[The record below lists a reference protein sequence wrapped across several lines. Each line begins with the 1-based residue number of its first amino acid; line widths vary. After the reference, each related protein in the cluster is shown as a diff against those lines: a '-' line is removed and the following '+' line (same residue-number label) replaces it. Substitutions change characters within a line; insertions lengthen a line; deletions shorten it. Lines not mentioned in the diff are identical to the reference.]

1 MLIETE
7 HLKLR
12 PLVPTDLDDYHTRIY
27 GDPDVMTYIAG
38 RMTRSRERTNDVLQ
52 FAIRHQQMYGYSLW
66 AVLDR
71 ATDEFIGHCGLVHPN
86 DLPDI
91 ELVCALGKHYQARGI
106 GPEAAVATLRYGFE
120 TAGLETIIGLAYPEN
135 SPSQRGMGKIGMAYT
150 GTTDRF
156 YNATLVCYQI
166 TRAGWQPTDAFYRL
180 TIE

>member
-12 PLVPTDLDDYHTRIY
+12 PFTPADLDDYHTQIY
-27 GDPDVMTYIAG
+27 GDADVMTYIAG

-52 FAIRHQQMYGYSLW
+52 FALRHGEMYGYSLW
-66 AVLDR
+66 AVIDH
-71 ATDEFIGHCGLVHPN
+71 ATDQFIGHCGLVHPN
-86 DLPDI
+86 DAPEV
-91 ELVCALGKHYQARGI
+91 ELVCALGKAYQAQGI

-120 TAGLETIIGLAYPEN
+120 TAGLDTIIGLAYPEN
-135 SPSQRGMGKIGMAYT
+135 MPSQRGMKKIGMTYI

-166 TRAGWQPTDAFYRL
+166 ERAAWQPTTAPYRL
-180 TIE
+180 TI